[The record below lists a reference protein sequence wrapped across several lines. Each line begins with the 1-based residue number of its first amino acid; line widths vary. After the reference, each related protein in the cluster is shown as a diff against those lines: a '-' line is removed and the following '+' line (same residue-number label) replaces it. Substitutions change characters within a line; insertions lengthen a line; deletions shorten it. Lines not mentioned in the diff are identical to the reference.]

1 MTRQFNRKATM
12 ADASYPDD
20 PTDIL
25 RDVLKLERVDA
36 DEHSSTFNGYT
47 PSQTR
52 GRVFG
57 GQVMAQSL
65 VAASHSVEADR
76 FMHSMHCYFIRP
88 GDAAEP
94 LNIKVDHHRD
104 GRSFSVRDVEVTQHN
119 KVILSLTC
127 SFQTHADGVTHQEP
141 MPEGIPLPDDLPPIS
156 SLVGMIDDP
165 AAQDL
170 AYNRPFDIRSAY
182 EPIFLRPGSAK
193 VNRHIVWMKTF
204 TPVKASRNMA
214 AAGLADGSDYTM
226 MVTILRQHSAAWV
239 DPNKSIASLYH
250 AMWFHRPFN
259 LDDWLLFVQESPSAQ
274 SARGLGLGRI
284 YTIDGELV
292 ATVAQEGML
301 RLPQFS

>member
-1 MTRQFNRKATM
+1 M

-104 GRSFSVRDVEVTQHN
+104 GRSFSVRHVEVTQHN

-127 SFQTHADGVTHQEP
+127 SFQTQADGVAHQEP

-170 AYNRPFDIRSAY
+170 AYNRPFDIRYAY
-182 EPIFLRPGSAK
+182 EPIFLRPGSEK
-193 VNRHIVWMKTF
+193 VNRNIVWMKTF
-204 TPVKASRNMA
+204 TPVKVSRNVA
-214 AAGLADGSDYTM
+214 AAALAYGSDYTLLES
-226 MVTILRQHSAAWV
+226 ILRNHGVTWTTPDISV
-239 DPNKSIASLYH
+239 ASLDH

-274 SARGLGLGRI
+274 SARGLGTGKI
-284 YTIDGELV
+284 YTIHGDLV
-292 ATVAQEGML
+292 ATVAQEGMI
-301 RLPQFS
+301 RLPKFDQ